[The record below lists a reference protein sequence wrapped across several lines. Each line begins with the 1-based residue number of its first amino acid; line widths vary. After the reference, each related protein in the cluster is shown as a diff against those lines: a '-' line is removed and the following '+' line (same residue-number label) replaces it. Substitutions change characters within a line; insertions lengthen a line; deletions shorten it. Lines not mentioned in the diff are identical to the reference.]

1 MDMAV
6 EIPATHV
13 DIAADSPDIASASQ
27 PWPKAS
33 TAWFAAWVFAVALM
47 FARLDGSIIGLI
59 VGPIEATFHINDSQL
74 SLLTGLAPILF
85 YAFIAVPASR
95 YVDIWPRNVLM
106 TIGIAVGGLM
116 TALCGLAQNFT
127 QLFIAR
133 MGLGLGGLVNGPAT
147 YSMMADYFPREKLPR
162 AIAVLQIGF
171 ICGGG
176 IALIAGGAVV
186 QLVSQL
192 PDFTI
197 PFIGTIHDWQLV
209 FIFVGLPGLLVAAL
223 MRSVPEPARRGRMR
237 KDIAKAIPLKTV
249 VKYLFEHRLLYGP
262 QFLAMGLSVVES
274 LGTAAWQP
282 VFFQRTYHWSA
293 AQAGYFLGLGQ
304 LIAGPIGLIIGT
316 WLTEHFVRKGDNA
329 ANLRVVAIGY
339 TLSPLFT
346 ISTPLMPSPWFAVIS
361 ASIAGMIGIGG
372 AVPQNAAIQSITPN
386 EMRGQVTALYLFI
399 FAVLGSGCGPTF
411 IALITNYVIGD
422 QNLIRYALA
431 GSAAIMAPLACFVMW
446 QGVKPYGEAIRQ
458 LKEREAKGL
467 V

>member
-1 MDMAV
+1 MAV
-6 EIPATHV
+6 EAPLIN
-13 DIAADSPDIASASQ
+13 ADSEPEAVGASAQ
-27 PWPKAS
+27 PWPKAT

-59 VGPIEATFHINDSQL
+59 VGPIEKTFNINDSQL

-95 YVDIWPRNVLM
+95 YVDIWPRNILM
-106 TIGIAVGGLM
+106 AAGIAVGSLM
-116 TALCGLAQNFT
+116 TALCGLAQSFW
-127 QLFIAR
+127 QLFAAR

-162 AIAVLQIGF
+162 AIAVLQTGY

-186 QLVSQL
+186 QLVSQM
-192 PDFTI
+192 PNYTI
-197 PFIGTIHDWQLV
+197 PGIGTIHDWQLV
-209 FIFVGLPGLLVAAL
+209 FIFVGLPGLLIAAL
-223 MRSVPEPARRGRMR
+223 MRTVPEPARRGRMQ
-237 KDIAKAIPLKTV
+237 KTLTKAIPLKDV
-249 VKYLFEHRLLYGP
+249 IKYLYEHRALYGP
-262 QFLAMGLSVVES
+262 QFLAMGLSVIES
-274 LGTAAWQP
+274 LGTASWQVP
-282 VFFQRTYHWSA
+282 FFQRTYGWTASHA
-293 AQAGYFLGLGQ
+293 AYTTGLGQ

-316 WLTEHFVRKGDNA
+316 WLTEHFVKRGDNA
-329 ANLRVVAIGY
+329 ANLRVVALGY
-339 TLSPLFT
+339 TLSPIFT
-346 ISTPLMPSPWFAVIS
+346 ISTPLMPSPWLAVLT
-361 ASIAGMIGIGG
+361 ASIAGGIGVGG

-431 GSAAIMAPLACFVMW
+431 GSAAIMTPLACFVMW
-446 QGVKPYGEAIRQ
+446 RGVQPYGEAIR
-458 LKEREAKGL
+458 LIKERETNNL